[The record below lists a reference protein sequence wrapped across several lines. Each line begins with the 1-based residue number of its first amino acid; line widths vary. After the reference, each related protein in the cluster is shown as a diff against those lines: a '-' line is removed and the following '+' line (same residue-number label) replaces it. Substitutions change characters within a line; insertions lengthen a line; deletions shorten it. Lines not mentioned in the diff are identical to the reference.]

1 MGWGGGTTEFIGHCL
16 ALERDDAYLSQPAR
30 RTVEAV
36 QLYSESMARF
46 DGGSPFI
53 YPLYGLGELPQ
64 VRAKFRLVHIALK
77 GEPLARETASQTD
90 VTIPSWHTYPI
101 TLLQLLGLRH
111 RRYSALSAW
120 HIQARS
126 ELES

>member
-1 MGWGGGTTEFIGHCL
+1 MDVARLNATVGVGGRETEFIGHCL
-16 ALERDDAYLSQPAR
+16 ALERDDAYLAQPAR

-64 VRAKFRLVHIALK
+64 VKAKLRFLHRTGAGFQRL
-77 GEPLARETASQTD
+77 T
-90 VTIPSWHTYPI
+90 
-101 TLLQLLGLRH
+101 
-111 RRYSALSAW
+111 
-120 HIQARS
+120 
-126 ELES
+126 